1 MHQPTGRP
9 PAPSSNAAPFGLDL
23 SMAVFD
29 RATRLAKS
37 LFQSAD
43 ASIILVHEGE
53 VWRSRHAGDLPTEDP
68 VTKDVMAS
76 GELFWVEDGM
86 LDPRVAD
93 NPLVTGPPY
102 LRFCAS
108 MPIRLRDGSTPGVLS
123 ISGLVP
129 QAYDARKA
137 ARLRDIVDFVA
148 DEWSR
153 AQADRERDAALER
166 SERSEERLNL
176 ALALANVHVWEL
188 DYVRRQLFKAGA
200 EDTFFIEPQTYQ
212 DLYRDIYVTIDPRD
226 RALVAAAW
234 KDHVDNGAPYRP
246 EYRIARADGAEIWV
260 MGAVELFTDVT
271 GRATRLVGAMQDV
284 TARKLAERALL
295 QAKVEAESANR
306 SKSTFLAT
314 MSHEIRTP
322 LNGVLGMA
330 QAMAADPLDPI
341 QRRRLD
347 VVRQSGEALLGILN
361 DILDISKIEAGKL
374 ELEEIEFDLG
384 EIATSTQANFASL
397 ASEKGLL
404 LVLDIDKAR
413 GLYRGD
419 PARLR
424 QILSNL
430 ISNAL
435 KFTEAGEIRVA
446 ITHADGQ
453 LSIVVSDTGVGI
465 SQDSLSALFSM
476 FTQADSSTT
485 RRFGGTGLGLA
496 ICRELAEL
504 MGGSIEATSELGRG
518 STFTVVLPIEWVGET
533 ARAAANSAVAQP
545 VPPRA
550 MDPIRI
556 LAAEDNGVNRMVLK
570 TLLEQA
576 GQELLIVE
584 NGAEAVAAWRS
595 EPWDV
600 VLMDV
605 QMPVMD
611 GPTATRTIRRLEAAA
626 GRPRTPIIGLTANAM
641 AHQILEYRA
650 AGMDA
655 VVTKPIQVRELFET
669 LQSVLDKDGDA
680 SEAVA

>member
-1 MHQPTGRP
+1 
-9 PAPSSNAAPFGLDL
+9 
-23 SMAVFD
+23 MAVFD

-37 LFQSAD
+37 LFESAD

-53 VWRSRHAGDLPTEDP
+53 VWRSRHADDLPTEDP
-68 VTKDVMAS
+68 VTKAVMAS
-76 GELFWVEDGM
+76 GELFWVEDGR

-137 ARLRDIVDFVA
+137 GRLRDIVDFVA

-176 ALALANVHVWEL
+176 ALTLANIHVWEL
-188 DYVRRQLFKAGA
+188 DYVRRRLFKAGA
-200 EDTFFIEPQTYQ
+200 EETFFVESQTYE

-226 RALVAAAW
+226 RPLVQAAW

-246 EYRIARADGAEIWV
+246 EYRIARADGVEIWV

-271 GRATRLVGAMQDV
+271 GRPTRLVGAMQDI

-306 SKSTFLAT
+306 TKSTFLAT

-374 ELEEIEFDLG
+374 ELEEIDFDLG
-384 EIATSTQANFASL
+384 EIAANTQSNFASL
-397 ASEKGLL
+397 ASEKGLS

-504 MGGSIEATSELGRG
+504 MGGSIEATSELRRG
-518 STFTVVLPIEWVGET
+518 STFTVVLPIEWVGE
-533 ARAAANSAVAQP
+533 AAQGVAGSAAAQP
-545 VPPRA
+545 VAPRA

-584 NGAEAVAAWRS
+584 NGAEAVAAWRN

-600 VLMDV
+600 ILMDV

-611 GPTATRTIRRLEAAA
+611 GPTATRTIRRLEPAD
-626 GRPRTPIIGLTANAM
+626 GRPRTPIVGLTANAM
-641 AHQILEYRA
+641 AHQIVEYRA

-669 LQSVLDKDGDA
+669 LQAVLDKGGDA
-680 SEAVA
+680 TEAVA

>member
-1 MHQPTGRP
+1 
-9 PAPSSNAAPFGLDL
+9 
-23 SMAVFD
+23 MAVFD
-29 RATRLAKS
+29 RATRLAKR
-37 LFQSAD
+37 LFESAD
-43 ASIILVHEGE
+43 ASVILVHEGE

-68 VTKDVMAS
+68 VTKAVMAS
-76 GELFWVEDGM
+76 GELFWVEDGR

-137 ARLRDIVDFVA
+137 GRLRDIVDFVA

-176 ALALANVHVWEL
+176 ALTLANIHVWEL
-188 DYVRRQLFKAGA
+188 DYVRRRLFKAGA
-200 EDTFFIEPQTYQ
+200 EETFFVESQTYE

-226 RALVAAAW
+226 RPLVQAAW

-246 EYRIARADGAEIWV
+246 EYRIARADGVEIWV

-271 GRATRLVGAMQDV
+271 GRPTRLVGAMQDI

-306 SKSTFLAT
+306 TKSTFLAT

-341 QRRRLD
+341 QRRRLN

-361 DILDISKIEAGKL
+361 DILDISKIKAGKL
-374 ELEEIEFDLG
+374 DLEEIEFDLG
-384 EIATSTQANFASL
+384 ELATNTQSNFASL
-397 ASEKGLL
+397 ASEKGLS

-504 MGGSIEATSELGRG
+504 MGGSIEATSEPGRG

-533 ARAAANSAVAQP
+533 AQGVASGAVQP

-611 GPTATRTIRRLEAAA
+611 GPTATRTIRRLEAAD
-626 GRPRTPIIGLTANAM
+626 GRPRTPIVGLTANAM
-641 AHQILEYRA
+641 AHQIVEYRA

-669 LQSVLDKDGDA
+669 LQAVLDKDGDA
-680 SEAVA
+680 TEAVA